1 MLLRGYNYDVL
12 VIVALSC
19 RVHLGF
25 MHEFLNTSCVTN
37 LSFLTE
43 AEDSPDCMLL
53 RIPFNKDF

>member
-1 MLLRGYNYDVL
+1 MICDC
-12 VIVALSC
+12 A

-37 LSFLTE
+37 LAFLTE

-53 RIPFNKDF
+53 IIIIIYMSSLVFLPAALC